1 MAMGDSITADGISNG
16 DPLNGVL
23 GRESSGQS
31 YLFWACLISQ
41 AKLQFAGIAAT
52 GGFTTAQ
59 VRATHLPTVLSLRP
73 GMCVVLAGTNDFGN
87 FSDATL
93 FAAWQADMTAMYTAL
108 LANGTLPIAATLPAT
123 NNVGGTYTKLTQA
136 NVWIARTATRLGI
149 PLVDF
154 YGATTAD
161 NGNYAAGLNSDN
173 VHPSAAGAKVM
184 GTALWTLLQNV
195 VPQSSVYISQDQP
208 SIDTTRILSNELFL
222 TDTNADGVPDNW
234 SVTQAPTVGL
244 ATDTA
249 NFGARSG
256 KVWTITRA
264 AVNCALSSSTFTVT
278 PGHKL
283 WFAIKFGTTGVEAA
297 GGSIDLYLAPPN
309 QSTFLVGLFNWPA
322 KDTVGLS
329 PYIMAGEVTMPSGL
343 PSNQINITGQIRTGG
358 TLKLAQ
364 VTLVD
369 LTASGIA

>member
-1 MAMGDSITADGISNG
+1 
-16 DPLNGVL
+16 LNGVL

-136 NVWIARTATRLGI
+136 NVWITRTATRLGI

-234 SVTQAPTVGL
+234 SVTQAPTVGSRDRHSEL
-244 ATDTA
+244 RRSFRQGLDDHPHGGQLRALVVDVH
-249 NFGARSG
+249 GHARPQALVRDQVRHDRRRG
-256 KVWTITRA
+256 GGRLDRPVPRA
-264 AVNCALSSSTFTVT
+264 AEPVHVPGRPVQLARQGHRRTLALHHGGRGDDAVGAAVE
-278 PGHKL
+278 PDQHYGPDPDGRH
-283 WFAIKFGTTGVEAA
+283 VEARPGDA
-297 GGSIDLYLAPPN
+297 G
-309 QSTFLVGLFNWPA
+309 
-322 KDTVGLS
+322 
-329 PYIMAGEVTMPSGL
+329 
-343 PSNQINITGQIRTGG
+343 
-358 TLKLAQ
+358 
-364 VTLVD
+364 
-369 LTASGIA
+369 